1 MSSPTDDRLSTDRPT
16 DRLSNMTTDTTEDI
30 ADRVR
35 RIARRALTD
44 AGVDD
49 EVVDYACSLLEDALE
64 EAPRA
69 GDASDEFVEDATSAL
84 APMLEEHGFGEE
96 AVRAMCA
103 SLVQRTGS
111 GSGQSDAKDAVVGR
125 SGNADAEDDAKGA
138 AASTSASSS
147 LLLDLRGI
155 ILAYAAKVLLRPT
168 NLALR
173 KGARYGVVGHNGA
186 GKTTLLNRIAAGD
199 IAGFPSDVKCVF
211 VRHEVLVNM
220 SVSVVKFMEEEADG
234 FGGADAAAIET
245 SLRSV
250 GFDDDMMKKAVTELS
265 GGWRMRLSIARA
277 MLQKADLLL
286 LDEPTNHL
294 DVSAVEWLAK
304 YLTSLRED
312 TTVLCVSHDYDFL
325 REISTHIIQ
334 FDKQQLATF
343 DGGFDNFRA
352 QRPNLV
358 LPRMKK
364 DLVDEIVSRANETGA
379 TVDAGQSTENGGRRR
394 RAASEA
400 NRLENTAGL
409 VNAMRGNSTS
419 TALAGGANSRM
430 SSARAARE
438 QLSSATIAFPEPG
451 PLDGIKSKTQVVA
464 RLEDLSFAYPNNQV
478 LSGVFVRLYL
488 GSRVA
493 VVGANGAG
501 KTTLMKNIV
510 GELEPTGGSVWKHH
524 NLRIAYIAQ
533 HSMHHLQEH
542 VDMSP
547 KEYIQT
553 RFYQGRDKELAKMS
567 TMALTDEEKV
577 EQQSRGGVSEILGR
591 AVKGGELCY
600 EVKKVGDRPGL
611 THWEP
616 KRFLKASYVVKMCKN
631 YDEMMKAMQSGMDI
645 RPLTSDEVYAH
656 LSDFGIS
663 QELADGKI
671 KRMSGGQKSR
681 LVLAAA
687 MWVKPHIIALDEP
700 TNYLDNETL
709 AALTSALKKFKGGVL
724 TISHNAAFVGD
735 VCTDT
740 WRVYQGKVTSSEDE
754 ARGVGASRKGGARR
768 RRADKKD
775 ADKEKDAEDG
785 DDTNAKSSN
794 VDKDEV
800 ERSVTAVLTSR
811 KTALDLRFERVSMSV
826 NGAELIKDC
835 TMELNVGRRYGLLG
849 PNGCGKSM
857 LLEAI
862 ARREI
867 EVPSHVDIYHLR
879 EEAEPSDQTALEAVV
894 NHIREEVQRLQKV
907 EGEILTSN
915 GPGDER
921 LQGIYERLEEL
932 DPAKFEVE
940 AAELLHNLGFDKV
953 MMQRQ
958 TKALSGGWRMR
969 VSLARALLAS
979 PALLLLDEPT
989 NHLDLSACVWLE
1001 EHLSQ
1006 YKKCLVVV
1014 SHSQDFLNG
1023 VCSHIIRVTNK
1034 TLKYYTGDYDTFRR
1048 TLAEEEII
1056 QTKQYEKEQADIKH
1070 LKEFIAS
1077 CGTYADKM
1085 KQANSKQKILDK
1097 MEAAGLTPSPKAEQ
1111 TFQLEFPECAKL
1123 APPVL
1128 PFKDVSFRYPSAA
1141 PELGMLLEHLEFGVD
1156 CDSRIALVGPN
1167 GAGKSTILKLMTGD
1181 IDAVEGEVGRHHH
1194 LSIGRYHQ
1202 HSIDVLDPRATPVEF
1217 FAGTYY
1223 EMHKP
1228 TDEWR
1233 SYLGKFGITGRLQT
1247 RPIAELSDGQKSRL
1261 VFAMI
1266 CLGNPNMLLLDEPT
1280 NHLDHDAID
1289 ALADAINGYQG
1300 GLVLVS
1306 HDFRLIDRV
1315 AKEIWVCENKGV
1327 SVWKD
1332 DIRAYKKHLA
1342 KAAGGSR

>member
-1 MSSPTDDRLSTDRPT
+1 LTWQKDMAAWLARCDGV
-16 DRLSNMTTDTTEDI
+16 M
-30 ADRVR
+30 R
-35 RIARRALTD
+35 R
-44 AGVDD
+44 AGVDEEVREYVASALREATLEAAD
-49 EVVDYACSLLEDALE
+49 EGRAVTTEALMELVQPVLE
-64 EAPRA
+64 ENMDD
-69 GDASDEFVEDATSAL
+69 GD
-84 APMLEEHGFGEE
+84 
-96 AVRAMCA
+96 VRAMCA
-103 SLVQRTGS
+103 RDDGTAATMANATSTRE
-111 GSGQSDAKDAVVGR
+111 DVG
-125 SGNADAEDDAKGA
+125 
-138 AASTSASSS
+138 TSEG
-147 LLLDLRGI
+147 LILDLRGI

-168 NLALR
+168 NLSLTR
-173 KGARYGVVGHNGA
+173 GARYGVVGHNGA
-186 GKTTLLNRIAAGD
+186 GKTTLLTRIAAGD
-199 IAGFPSDVKCVF
+199 IAGFPTGIKCVF
-211 VRHEVLVNM
+211 VRHEVLVTL
-220 SVSVVKFMEEEADG
+220 SASVVKFMADEANE
-234 FGGADAAAIET
+234 FGGADASAIDS

-250 GFDDDMMKKAVTELS
+250 GFDDDMMKKSVAELS

-277 MLQKADLLL
+277 MLQRADLLL

-294 DVSAVEWLAK
+294 DVSAVEWLAN
-304 YLTSLRED
+304 YLVALEG
-312 TTVLCVSHDYDFL
+312 TTVMCVSHDYEFL
-325 REISTHIIQ
+325 RKISTHIIQ
-334 FDKQQLATF
+334 FDKQQLSTF
-343 DGGFDNFRA
+343 DGGFDGFRA

-364 DLVDEIVSRANETGA
+364 DMVDQIVATSNESGVI
-379 TVDAGQSTENGGRRR
+379 VDSGQNESNGRR

-409 VNAMRGNSTS
+409 VTAIRGGDTS
-419 TALAGGANSRM
+419 SALAGGSSRM

-438 QLSSATIAFPEPG
+438 QPSSAAIVFPDPG

-478 LSGVFVRLYL
+478 LSGVYTRMYL
-488 GSRVA
+488 SSRVA

-510 GELEPTGGSVWKHH
+510 GELEPTGGSIWKHH

-533 HSMHHLQEH
+533 HSMHHLQAH
-542 VDMSP
+542 LDMSP

-567 TMALTDEEKV
+567 TMSLTDDEKV
-577 EQQSRGGVSEILGR
+577 EQQSRGSVCEILGR

-600 EVKKVGDRPGL
+600 EVKKVGDRVGV

-631 YDEMMKAMQSGMDI
+631 YDEMMKAIQSGMDI
-645 RPLTSDEVYAH
+645 RPLTSGEVYSH
-656 LSDFGIS
+656 LRDFGIS

-687 MWVKPHIIALDEP
+687 MWTKPHIIALDEP

-709 AALTSALKKFKGGVL
+709 AALTAALRRFKGGVL
-724 TISHNAAFVGD
+724 TISHNASFVGD
-735 VCTDT
+735 VCSDT

-768 RRADKKD
+768 RRGEKNGTSVDESGD
-775 ADKEKDAEDG
+775 ATKTDG
-785 DDTNAKSSN
+785 KIVEGD
-794 VDKDEV
+794 VD
-800 ERSVTAVLTSR
+800 RSVSGVLVSR
-811 KTALDLRFERVSMSV
+811 KTALDLRFEQVSMSV
-826 NGAELIKDC
+826 NGNELIKDC
-835 TMELNVGRRYGLLG
+835 VMELNVGRRYGLLG

-862 ARREI
+862 AKREL
-867 EVPSHVDIYHLR
+867 EVPAHVDIYHLR
-879 EEAEPSDQTALEAVV
+879 EEAEPSERSALEAVV
-894 NHIREEVQRLQKV
+894 DHIREEVSRLQAI
-907 EGEILTSN
+907 ESEILTTN

-932 DPAKFEVE
+932 DPVKFETT

-953 MMQRQ
+953 MMNRE

-1001 EHLSQ
+1001 DHLSK
-1006 YKKCLVVV
+1006 YKKCLVVI

-1023 VCSHIIRVTNK
+1023 VCSHVIRVTNK
-1034 TLKYYTGDYDTFRR
+1034 TLKYYTGDFDTFRA
-1048 TLAEEEII
+1048 TLAAEEVI
-1056 QTKQYEKEQADIKH
+1056 QQKQYEKEQADIKH

-1097 MEAAGLTPSPKAEQ
+1097 MEAAGLTPSPTAER
-1111 TFQLEFPECAKL
+1111 TFEFTFPDCAKL

-1128 PFKDVSFRYPSAA
+1128 PFKNVSFRYHTADPS
-1141 PELGMLLEHLEFGVD
+1141 LGMLLENLEFGVD

-1181 IDAVEGEVGRHHH
+1181 IEASEGEVARHHH

-1202 HSIDVLDPRATPVEF
+1202 HSVDVLDPRASPLDF
-1217 FAGTYY
+1217 FSGTYY
-1223 EMHKP
+1223 DMRKP

-1233 SYLGKFGITGRLQT
+1233 SYLGKFGISGRLQT
-1247 RPIAELSDGQKSRL
+1247 NPIAALSDGQKSRL

-1280 NHLDHDAID
+1280 NHLDHDCID
-1289 ALADAINGYQG
+1289 SLADAINKYKG

-1306 HDFRLIDRV
+1306 HDFRLIDKV
-1315 AKEIWVCENKGV
+1315 AKEIWVCENKKV

-1332 DIRAYKKHLA
+1332 SIRSYKKTLE
-1342 KAAGGSR
+1342 KASIK